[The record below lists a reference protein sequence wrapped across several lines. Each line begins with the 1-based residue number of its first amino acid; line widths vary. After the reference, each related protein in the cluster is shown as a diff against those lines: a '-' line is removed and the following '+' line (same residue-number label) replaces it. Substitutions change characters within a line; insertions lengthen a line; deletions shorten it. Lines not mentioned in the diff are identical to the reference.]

1 MPDTRVHATQVLP
14 TEKRPEPSCFDSE
27 QATHQNQ
34 TKSARRRNLVLAL
47 RFAGLSALLL
57 ALFSLVDLDLVRHHI
72 ASVPWA
78 AIAAMIT
85 LQLGIIMLASW
96 RFVIIARA
104 GGARIKLADSASL
117 TFGTTLANM
126 TLPTGLAGDVGRVI
140 LVQRFGLALKSAT
153 AIGIFDR
160 VIGLA
165 SLSVLVLVG
174 ILAEPALIPIW
185 VIVFVCLL
193 SLACLCVL
201 RSPHWFRTARQ
212 RSEDRPAPDLRPIV
226 PMAAA
231 LSLTAHVI
239 SILIAAVYLWG
250 QGAEVSFAQLLALF
264 PAVILAASLPVSIGG
279 WGAREV
285 TAAAAFATIGLSA
298 PVAVTLAFLFGL
310 TQLIAAGLGTTAFWI
325 IAQRGHSQT

>member
-1 MPDTRVHATQVLP
+1 MAHAHQGKLLKSRRSDPSRFIYDP
-14 TEKRPEPSCFDSE
+14 TLLQKPMTSVKR
-27 QATHQNQ
+27 QILT
-34 TKSARRRNLVLAL
+34 LVL
-47 RFAGLSALLL
+47 RFAGLGVFLVAILT
-57 ALFSLVDLDLVRHHI
+57 FVDLDLVRRHI
-72 ASVPWA
+72 ASVPA
-78 AIAAMIT
+78 SIVVTMIA
-85 LQLGIIMLASW
+85 LQLAIILLASW
-96 RFVIIARA
+96 RFMIIAQA
-104 GGARIKLADSASL
+104 GHAQISLADSCHL
-117 TFGTTLANM
+117 TSGSTLANM

-165 SLSVLVLVG
+165 SLSALVLVG
-174 ILAEPALIPIW
+174 VLAQPTLFPVWIIAL
-185 VIVFVCLL
+185 VCLL

-201 RSPHWFRTARQ
+201 RSPRSFRTASK
-212 RSEDRPAPDLRPIV
+212 RSEDRPAPDFRPIV

-250 QGAEVSFAQLLALF
+250 QGTEVSFAQLLALF

-285 TAAAAFATIGLSA
+285 TAAAAFATIGMSA

-310 TQLIAAGLGTTAFWI
+310 TQLIAAGLGTAAFWI
-325 IAQRGHSQT
+325 ITQRGQSQT